1 MARRAQLLCC
11 ALAGVVIV
19 LGLAA
24 CSDPYATRPASGA
37 SSASAGVQNAG
48 EPPAPAPPQAGVQAP
63 LHVQGTPQAALLQ
76 FASGYSNWSYRTLAR
91 EQLALA
97 TIAVGAARLSER
109 QAAASTRADS
119 TLARARIANNG
130 TVLSVSADLARS
142 GWWVV
147 VTREHT
153 SGGGEYAGLAPGY
166 HVTLARLTSVPGGW
180 AVSQWLPES

>member
-24 CSDPYATRPASGA
+24 CSDPYAAHPTGGA
-37 SSASAGVQNAG
+37 PSPSAGVENAG
-48 EPPAPAPPQAGVQAP
+48 EPPAPSPRPAGAQAPIHVQA
-63 LHVQGTPQAALLQ
+63 TPQAALLQ
-76 FASGYSNWSYRTLAR
+76 FASRYSNWSYRTLAR
-91 EQLALA
+91 EQLALSS
-97 TIAVGAARLSER
+97 ISVGAARLSER

-119 TLARARIANNG
+119 TLARSHISNSG
-130 TVLSVSADLARS
+130 TVLSVSADLARP

-153 SGGGEYAGLAPGY
+153 SGNGEYAGLAPGY
-166 HVTLARLTSVPGGW
+166 HVTLARLASVPGGW
-180 AVSQWLPES
+180 AVSQWLPQS